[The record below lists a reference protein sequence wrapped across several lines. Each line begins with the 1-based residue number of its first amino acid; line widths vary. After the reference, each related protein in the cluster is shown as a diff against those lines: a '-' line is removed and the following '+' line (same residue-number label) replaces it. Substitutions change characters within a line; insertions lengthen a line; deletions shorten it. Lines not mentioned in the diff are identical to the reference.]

1 MSVFLSYTG
10 SFNKTW
16 QPLELWLVLC
26 CELSAIMFA
35 VFKNRPSNVN
45 KGVITGLYY
54 CSLIA
59 FVPEQP
65 PKQGSIMLTTERAF
79 KRKLK
84 RGGVHLSD
92 SSKFLEIPN
101 MKIEL
106 TRQFMF
112 SEE

>member
-10 SFNKTW
+10 TFNKTW
-16 QPLELWLVLC
+16 QLPELWLVLC
-26 CELSAIMFA
+26 CESSATMFV
-35 VFKNRPSNVN
+35 VFKHRPSNVN
-45 KGVITGLYY
+45 RGVITGLYY
-54 CSLIA
+54 CSLIT

-65 PKQGSIMLTTERAF
+65 PKRGSTPLTTERAF

-84 RGGVHLSD
+84 RGGVHLPD
-92 SSKFLEIPN
+92 SSKSLEIPS

>member
-54 CSLIA
+54 CSRIA

-65 PKQGSIMLTTERAF
+65 PKRGSTPLTTERAF

-84 RGGVHLSD
+84 RGGVDKTIHV
-92 SSKFLEIPN
+92 F
-101 MKIEL
+101 
-106 TRQFMF
+106 
-112 SEE
+112 